1 MNTITKRLVLFFAA
15 IAFVLA
21 SSAAVGAALG
31 SGILHPYRKP
41 VTADNIATADRAFAE
56 IHATRADF
64 EVSSSDGAKLRGWK
78 VRAEKPNGDW
88 VVILHGVGDNRCSQ
102 TGYARFMLASG
113 YSVVMMDSRAQG
125 ESDGAMA
132 TYGWM
137 ERNDARLID
146 DAILAAEPVRH
157 LFYFG
162 ESMGGAIALQSA
174 AADVRIAGVVA
185 EDPFSNLREVTYD
198 YAGLQFSPL
207 LGKTLFRPAA
217 IMALSQAEKEG
228 RFKATDV
235 SPEEAVATRAFPVL
249 LICGTDDYKIPCR
262 HARRIYRRA
271 TGPKELWVVNDA
283 GHTMAYG
290 VAHEEFEKRVLGFFE
305 SAGEATAGIQ
315 RSRPGPIQQTQ
326 QTRESSSPA
335 SRGRP
340 HVSRREKNAPPRPAS
355 NPRSLAPKSCD
366 ASSATP
372 LAGRSQT
379 PRPPDCSPQ

>member
-1 MNTITKRLVLFFAA
+1 MNTITKRAVLFFAA
-15 IAFVLA
+15 IVFLLA
-21 SSAAVGAALG
+21 GSATVGAMLG

-41 VTADNIATADRAFAE
+41 VTAENIAIADRAFADV
-56 IHATRADF
+56 HAQRSDF
-64 EVSSSDGAKLRGWK
+64 EVSASDGAKLRGWK
-78 VRAEKPNGDW
+78 VRAENSNGDW
-88 VVILHGVGDNRCSQ
+88 VVTLHGVADNRSGQ
-102 TGYARFMLASG
+102 IGYAKFMLARG

-125 ESDGAMA
+125 ESEGAMA

-137 ERNDARLID
+137 ERNDARVID

-217 IMALSQAEKEG
+217 MVALSQAEKEG
-228 RFKATDV
+228 GFKATDV
-235 SPEEAVATRAFPVL
+235 SPEEAAATRPFPVL
-249 LICGTDDYKIPCR
+249 LICGTEDHKIPCR
-262 HARRIYRRA
+262 HAGRIYRRA

-290 VAHEEFEKRVLGFFE
+290 VAHEEFEKRVLGFFA
-305 SAGEATAGIQ
+305 SAA
-315 RSRPGPIQQTQ
+315 RSD
-326 QTRESSSPA
+326 
-335 SRGRP
+335 GR
-340 HVSRREKNAPPRPAS
+340 
-355 NPRSLAPKSCD
+355 
-366 ASSATP
+366 SSAQP
-372 LAGRSQT
+372 VG
-379 PRPPDCSPQ
+379 PDSANAAH